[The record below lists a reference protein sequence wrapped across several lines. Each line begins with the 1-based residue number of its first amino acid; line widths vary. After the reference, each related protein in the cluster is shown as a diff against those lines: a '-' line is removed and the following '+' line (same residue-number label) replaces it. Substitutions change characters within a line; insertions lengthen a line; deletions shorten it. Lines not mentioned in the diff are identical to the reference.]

1 EKLQE
6 DLPRYLRVGKY
17 HANLWYY
24 GQPKEIRI
32 QKAPHCAK
40 CKSEGHY
47 TSECTKDWVC
57 DFCGQEGHKKDDCEF
72 NIKEKSVDSDEE
84 CDSSDGKD
92 EQETEEVP
100 SSNEKDDQETE
111 IMSKEVPLVGK
122 TAGTIQTQSQVRVT
136 GKKSNKKKDKTKKS
150 DSEQGAAGPMD
161 HFVRAARGMTT
172 PIPPRDRS
180 KSKQRT
186 PPSPETKEKKKM
198 NIGKNG

>member
-24 GQPKEIRI
+24 GQPKESRI

-40 CKSEGHY
+40 C
-47 TSECTKDWVC
+47 
-57 DFCGQEGHKKDDCEF
+57 
-72 NIKEKSVDSDEE
+72 VDSDEE

-100 SSNEKDDQETE
+100 SSNENDDQETE
-111 IMSKEVPLVGK
+111 IMSKEVPLAGK

-136 GKKSNKKKDKTKKS
+136 GKKGNKKKDKTKKS

-161 HFVRAARGMTT
+161 HFVRAAHGVTT

-186 PPSPETKEKKKM
+186 PPSPETKEKKKI